1 MSLGNLGRYRLE
13 RELGR
18 GAMGRVWLAHDPELD
33 RHVAL
38 KTVQV
43 FADLPDD
50 ERRRAREAFLQE
62 ARAAARLNHSGIVT
76 IYDVGTHEGVPY
88 IAMEFIE
95 GDTLAAHG
103 RGGEPLSPVEAV
115 TLIAAVA
122 EALGYAHEQGVVHG
136 DIKPANLAR
145 IAPGE
150 IKIVDFGLARMIGA
164 RAGEGVRGTPNY
176 MSPEQIRG
184 DVLDGRSDLFSL
196 AAVLYELLTGC
207 KPFPGDSVSSILYRV
222 VHEPPPSF
230 ETMTGDPPQVLEAF
244 LETALAKDPDD
255 RCKDGRTFAHELRSA
270 WGGQNEG
277 ISVVAEA
284 TDDLLGLHED
294 ATEALPAALVPPR
307 KPRRGRAGRLLFG
320 LLIVAGLV
328 AAGWWQRDRLR
339 PLLFPEPQAVL
350 FEARIET
357 DPADLTVTLDGE
369 PLLDRLV
376 RFTEEGPFGTLV
388 ARVDCREATHT
399 LSLADAGGTIVL
411 VPESIRIQITID
423 PGVEGAVARLN
434 GETLPLPASP
444 ELDLCQ
450 LQKIEI
456 EAPEHQPLTV
466 EIQPAST
473 PLQARNQLA
482 AISLVPIARGRLIL
496 PASIRPPARASI
508 GGKRLT
514 LGGEGKDLPPG
525 KYRIHWTLPSLW
537 LDSVQVVT
545 IKSGQTVRLKP
556 DLPEITKLTVQA
568 FPANAVAWLRRPGG
582 RWKELDDIPL
592 TVDLAV
598 GEYEVKVV
606 SKASGQERS
615 QKIRLVPGKNPPV
628 RITFARSGS

>member
-33 RHVAL
+33 RHAAL

-43 FADLPDD
+43 FADLPDE

-62 ARAAARLNHSGIVT
+62 ARAAARLNHPGIVT

-103 RGGEPLSPVEAV
+103 KGGKPLSPVEVV
-115 TLIAAVA
+115 TLIASVA
-122 EALGYAHEQGVVHG
+122 EALGFAHEQGVVHG

-145 IAPGE
+145 TAPGE
-150 IKIVDFGLARMIGA
+150 FKILDFGLARMVGV

-244 LETALAKDPDD
+244 LETALAKNPDD
-255 RCKDGRTFAHELRSA
+255 RFKDGRTFAHELRSC
-270 WGGQNEG
+270 WGGQVE
-277 ISVVAEA
+277 EA
-284 TDDLLGLHED
+284 ADATGTTDDLLGLHED
-294 ATEALPAALVPPR
+294 ASEDLPAASIPPK
-307 KPRRGRAGRLLFG
+307 KPRRGRAGRLLPG
-320 LLIVAGLV
+320 LMILAALS

-339 PLLFPEPQAVL
+339 SVIFPEPQLVL
-350 FEARIET
+350 FEAAIET
-357 DPADLTVTLDGE
+357 DPVDLPVTLDGE
-369 PLLDRLV
+369 PLVERV
-376 RFTEEGPFGTLV
+376 VQFTEEGPFGTL
-388 ARVDCREATHT
+388 AAGVDCREATHT
-399 LSLADAGGTIVL
+399 LSLADAGGTILL
-411 VPESIRIQITID
+411 VPESIRIQVTID
-423 PGVEGAVARLN
+423 PGVDGAVARLN
-434 GETLPLPASP
+434 GETLALPASP
-444 ELDLCQ
+444 DLDLCQ
-450 LQKIEI
+450 MQTLEI
-456 EAPEHQPLTV
+456 EAPEYQPLSLA
-466 EIQPAST
+466 IPAAST
-473 PLQARNQLA
+473 PLEARNRIA

-496 PASIRPPARASI
+496 PASIRPPARATI
-508 GGKRLT
+508 DGGRLP
-514 LGGEGKDLPPG
+514 LGGEGTELPPG
-525 KYRIHWTLPSLW
+525 KYRIHWTLPDLW

-545 IKSGQTVRLKP
+545 IKSGKTVQLKP
-556 DLPEITKLTVQA
+556 ELPAITRLTVQA
-568 FPANAVAWLRRPGG
+568 FPANAVAWLRRPRG
-582 RWKELDDIPL
+582 RWKELGDIPL
-592 TVDLAV
+592 TVDVAV

-606 SKASGQERS
+606 SKASEQERT
-615 QKIRLVPGKNPPV
+615 QKVRLKAGKNPPV
-628 RITFARSGS
+628 RISFARSGS